1 MNARHMDEAAIDA
14 SLDDY
19 LHGAQEGNRYQA
31 QRLHEM
37 LDGMLTEQE
46 MAEGHLWLTDHA
58 RMVLAEMRRQLSH
71 CEGEGHLLSD
81 RVMEAVQLKPRK
93 SVWQDAC
100 SYVKDL
106 RVAISVANEL
116 CEQKGSGQSPDIAA
130 AAQIVADRGE
140 FDLDSSQI
148 RTIYEEV
155 AATTG
160 GFDPIESFNRQ
171 CRLAEDMMLER
182 IVPNFVQPLTE
193 TIAQKRLS

>member
-1 MNARHMDEAAIDA
+1 MNTRHMDEAAINA

-19 LHGAQEGNRYQA
+19 LHGAQEGNRYHA

-37 LDGMLTEQE
+37 LDAMLTEQE
-46 MAEGHLWLTDHA
+46 LGEGQLWLTDHA
-58 RMVLAEMRRQLSH
+58 RMVLAEMHRQLSH

-116 CEQKGSGQSPDIAA
+116 CEQKSAGQSPDISTAA
-130 AAQIVADRGE
+130 RVVADRGE
-140 FDLDSSQI
+140 FELEPAQI

-160 GFDPIESFNRQ
+160 GFDQF
-171 CRLAEDMMLER
+171 
-182 IVPNFVQPLTE
+182 TH
-193 TIAQKRLS
+193 